1 MTGTGTDVLVVG
13 AGPTG
18 LTLAAQLRACG
29 AAVRIVDRLADR
41 VHESR
46 ALAIQPRTLEVLA
59 GLDLADALVERGNPA
74 VGLHLH
80 ARGRT
85 VEVPLFDMGVG
96 DTAYPYLL
104 FLSQA
109 TTEEVLHDHLARQGV
124 AVERRV
130 ELTDLDQRPD
140 HVRCTL
146 AHRHGDGGGD
156 QRVEQVEARYVVG
169 CDGARSTVRARAG
182 IDFVGAAYPQ
192 TFVLADFDA
201 DGLEPGAAHAF
212 LADAGMLLL
221 FPLAEPAAWRLI
233 GWPLH
238 PVPAARDAPSPAE
251 LQALVDAY
259 AADPPV
265 LHDPVWATYFRLQ
278 HRQAASYRSGR
289 LFLAGDAAHVHSP
302 AGGQGMNTGIQDAWN
317 LGWKLALV
325 VGGTADPALLD
336 SYEAERQPVAR
347 DVLRLTDRAFRI
359 ATSTRRIHRI
369 ARTRVAPWLARL
381 AGLLPAA
388 RAAGFRTV
396 AELAI
401 DYRASPAVTDARAGR
416 PPAPRAGDRL
426 PDAPVRLDG
435 AATTLGRAL
444 AAPRH
449 HLVCA
454 GPSPAW
460 AGGPLDPLA
469 ERHAGL
475 LDLHRLSRRAEPG
488 ALHDVGGAAHR
499 RLGLGRDERP
509 AQILVRPDG
518 HIAYRADGTDVS
530 GLTAYLSRWYPGA

>member
-1 MTGTGTDVLVVG
+1 
-13 AGPTG
+13 
-18 LTLAAQLRACG
+18 
-29 AAVRIVDRLADR
+29 
-41 VHESR
+41 
-46 ALAIQPRTLEVLA
+46 
-59 GLDLADALVERGNPA
+59 
-74 VGLHLH
+74 
-80 ARGRT
+80 
-85 VEVPLFDMGVG
+85 
-96 DTAYPYLL
+96 
-104 FLSQA
+104 
-109 TTEEVLHDHLARQGV
+109 
-124 AVERRV
+124 
-130 ELTDLDQRPD
+130 
-140 HVRCTL
+140 
-146 AHRHGDGGGD
+146 
-156 QRVEQVEARYVVG
+156 
-169 CDGARSTVRARAG
+169 
-182 IDFVGAAYPQ
+182 
-192 TFVLADFDA
+192 
-201 DGLEPGAAHAF
+201 
-212 LADAGMLLL
+212 
-221 FPLAEPAAWRLI
+221 
-233 GWPLH
+233 
-238 PVPAARDAPSPAE
+238 
-251 LQALVDAY
+251 
-259 AADPPV
+259 
-265 LHDPVWATYFRLQ
+265 
-278 HRQAASYRSGR
+278 

-325 VGGTADPALLD
+325 AGGTADSALLD

-381 AGLLPAA
+381 AALLPAA

-435 AATTLGRAL
+435 AATTLGHAL

-449 HLVCA
+449 HLLSA

-460 AGGPLDPLA
+460 AGGPLDALA

-488 ALHDVGGAAHR
+488 ALHDAGGAAHK

-530 GLTAYLSRWYPGA
+530 GLTAYLGRWYPGA